1 MTANTPRERMTEKRR
16 QHIFSENCTGHNVAP
31 CCICERPIHRHND
44 RWIVEHKRALGLLG
58 RDVNTNCGPAHYS
71 CAQVKTHA
79 EDLPRIR
86 KAKRQQAMHEGTK
99 EISRR
104 FVRPA
109 GLKFDWQRGRY
120 VQEVLLATLSKG
132 GLHCR
137 STTLPEN

>member
-1 MTANTPRERMTEKRR
+1 MTFNTPRQRMSDKRR

-31 CCICERPIHRHND
+31 CCICDKPIHRTND

-58 RDVNTNCGPAHYS
+58 RDVNTNCGPAHYD

-86 KAKRQQAMHEGTK
+86 KAKRQQAMHEGSK

-104 FVRPA
+104 FMRPA
-109 GLKFDWQRGRY
+109 GLVYDWQKRRY
-120 VQEVLLATLSKG
+120 VREIEP
-132 GLHCR
+132 LHEADAG
-137 STTLPEN
+137 SF